1 MAHDTPLQLPEGVE
15 HGTRKAYGLGCHCF
29 ECRRWN
35 AETIKA
41 YRDKKKLQGDG
52 PKVKI
57 PTGAGAFQVRVL
69 KVIAEL
75 GCTGEQAEMLH
86 DLMVFNAKLLDSIPD
101 SGRWHLAQ
109 SAQKTILELHKQ
121 LKDMAPGK
129 PAEVD
134 PENDLGGWLNG
145 ITRAGERKP

>member
-1 MAHDTPLQLPEGVE
+1 MAHDTPMQLPDGVQ
-15 HGTRKAYGLGCHCF
+15 HATRKAYALGCRCF

-35 AETIKA
+35 ADTMKE
-41 YRDKKKLQGDG
+41 YRHKKRLQGDG

-57 PTGAGAFQVRVL
+57 PAGAGPFQVRVL
-69 KVIAEL
+69 KVIAEM
-75 GCTGEQAEMLH
+75 GCAGEQAEMLH

-129 PAEVD
+129 PEG
-134 PENDLGGWLNG
+134 PEPEDDLGGWLNG
-145 ITRAGERKP
+145 ISRAGDKRT